1 MSDFPSIRPVAAEE
15 QSQAIAAIAEAFSAY
30 PIYHYLFGKDC
41 KTLPQKIKTFIEVS
55 VKSYPQCVYTDGCG
69 IWLVYVRKGE
79 KAVFPGVGSVL
90 RAVGATGIGALGRA
104 IRFFRTAMRAEREA
118 KPQGDHLLLLAADR
132 EHRGKGYASKVLDA
146 LRAQE
151 AFYLETHSPTNV
163 AIYLHKGGRL
173 LSATPI
179 GKNLTHNLIAFEKAV
194 PAGDVDAPENKIS
207 VSPSETSDTGI

>member
-1 MSDFPSIRPVAAEE
+1 MSDLPLIRPVTAEE
-15 QSQAIAAIAEAFSAY
+15 QPRAIAAIAEAFSAY

-69 IWLVYVRKGE
+69 VWLVYVRKGD
-79 KAVFPGVGSVL
+79 KAVFPGVGAVL
-90 RAVGATGIGALGRA
+90 RAIGATGVGALGRA
-104 IRFFRTAMRAEREA
+104 IRFFKVAMRAEREA

-146 LRAQE
+146 LRAQG
-151 AFYLETHSPTNV
+151 AFYLETHRPTNV

-179 GKNLTHNLIAFEKAV
+179 GKNLTHNLIAFEKAA
-194 PAGDVDAPENKIS
+194 PAGERGTPENKTS